1 MAETGPNSQGTPPEG
16 RAPATDIEDA
26 RLVRLLR
33 GCAAGNAED
42 LEGLYRAAAPRL
54 LGQLVM
60 MLGDRAAAEDA
71 LQEIFIKVWDRAGQY
86 EPTRGRPMTWLLSVT
101 RNHAID
107 QLRSRRKTQ
116 SLDDLD
122 IPLVAESPEWSAL
135 ESGATAGLLARCMQQ
150 LSREQQRCL
159 QLAYVGGLS
168 QEQIAATLDSP
179 LGSVKS
185 WVRRALLALREC
197 MGG

>member
-1 MAETGPNSQGTPPEG
+1 MAGMDPGTPGNVVSG
-16 RAPATDIEDA
+16 RSPAADIEDA

-33 GCAAGNAED
+33 GCAVGNAED
-42 LEGLYRAAAPRL
+42 LESLYRSASPRL

-60 MLGDRAAAEDA
+60 MLGDRAAAEDS

-86 EPTRGRPMTWLLSVT
+86 EPSRGRPMTWLLSIT

-107 QLRSRRKTQ
+107 QLRSRRKMQ
-116 SLDDLD
+116 SIDDLD
-122 IPLVAESPEWSAL
+122 LQLVAESPEWSAL
-135 ESGATAGLLARCMQQ
+135 ESGATAGLLARCMQK
-150 LSREQQRCL
+150 LSLEQQRCL

-168 QEQIAATLDSP
+168 QEQIAATLESP